1 MVQCNYSKGKEH
13 NTVTGKGV
21 SIMWSF
27 EIRNKATGERDIIFG
42 YRWSDAVRRS
52 GINEDEWDL
61 IRQDYED

>member
-1 MVQCNYSKGKEH
+1 
-13 NTVTGKGV
+13 
-21 SIMWSF
+21 MWSF